1 MIVPTTHA
9 RMPLCL
15 RRRVSPFLASSP
27 AFPFFGMMWC
37 SQLVEYDKGS
47 IEVAQLVQCAAE
59 CFLGGPNQP
68 ANSDPELPGLF
79 KTFLPDQAKHLLDK
93 LLEAK
98 R

>member
-1 MIVPTTHA
+1 MKHRASDLNQPTPPLSPLHHPPPPPTT
-9 RMPLCL
+9 C
-15 RRRVSPFLASSP
+15 
-27 AFPFFGMMWC
+27 
-37 SQLVEYDKGS
+37 Q
-47 IEVAQLVQCAAE
+47 VAQLVQCAAE